1 MAHKKKIRRYR
12 KGGPARLDMR
22 KGGRVGF
29 VLGGGSGE
37 GTGGVP
43 SEEELFDAA
52 EAFKKAYG
60 GDPKWH
66 SKYNEW
72 QSQFGPQY
80 AHDPHAAQSIDP
92 TRRTWTPVTQQTQWN
107 LDPSLQT
114 YGYDQ
119 AVSYGMKPP
128 TQHTPSDP
136 STPTGPLG
144 GQIGPK
150 IKEWWQKDK
159 KGNNL
164 IFNSVKNIWEVAKD
178 VVNPF
183 DGSYPIAK
191 LVKQT
196 GETLVPGGENPLA
209 DWFNKQN
216 TTNNVGVP
224 AEGSAAG
231 AQAQGAALGNVSPPV
246 VNQPI
251 PTLTLQQQQAQDMA
265 IQEQIAS
272 DQAAVQQDGGLP
284 SQAGTTTVGTI
295 TDTPVTQAGEYE
307 EEPGDDAGT
316 DDRGETI
323 SFEEWEEQFGSQI
336 DPEYYNT
343 LTDEQKQEMYQ
354 AYLRGLNLGDQ
365 TGSGTPEGGWT
376 DYTPAV
382 RDIEETTVGPPK
394 EVPVG
399 EELTTTELAAPTR
412 TEAATIQDK
421 DITPEQVSTVQ
432 DISQAQAP
440 REVTGQEY
448 TAEELKR
455 VPVFDPATGAVT
467 EDMKASLDEKALTFQ
482 ASGVDFTQEQKD
494 RPLLDRVTGV
504 LSPEAKATAAK
515 VAGTDLPRLLRAKK
529 QLRRAGLSE
538 EEINLIGSDP
548 DTLEAELGDYTEEQR
563 GMIAGLPDEALVST
577 QMNTLLEGME
587 SGEIPAFARPAV
599 AAVNQMLAERGL
611 SASTV
616 GRDNLFNA
624 VIQAA
629 MPLAQSNAQSIKE
642 SIFQQRGIE
651 AQAELQNAEMRQRTA
666 LSNSEKVFNMDMAQ
680 FSADQQR
687 VMSQSKF
694 LQTTSLQE
702 VSNDQAAVVQ
712 TAINTAQLDIANL
725 NTQERLQV
733 QNAQAFLNMEMTNL
747 DRTQQ
752 QRALNSQ
759 QEQQQMLSNQASI
772 NAARNFAATSQ
783 QQADQFTAGL
793 AANIDQFNTQQ
804 FNAMQQFNATQ
815 ENAAEARRAGREADV
830 AKFNAELI
838 TRNDQFNAQQDF
850 ETNKWLAN
858 NTALVKQSNMDWRR
872 KINLADTAALNAVNM
887 QNAMN
892 AYNAGEK
899 EMDRLWQTARDEA
912 DFAFRSAENKK
923 QRATTIIATAIAN
936 EGDEDA
942 YSDSVLSF
950 IKSTITNWG

>member
-1 MAHKKKIRRYR
+1 MAKKEEKKRYR

-22 KGGRVGF
+22 EGGRVS
-29 VLGGGSGE
+29 LAKGGGSSSGSTDKSRREENKEKRKQRRIDRRNARKSKTGE
-37 GTGGVP
+37 ESGTRESLPTPKDIAAEKEGWYPGKNIEEWREGRKEDRERQKAEQEYLENPNQDSPYGYMVTPPETDTGPRGVSNMPGP
-43 SEEELFDAA
+43 SGFDTYTAGPGSSPQQTAPGEPGIGSTGVDVNPNEPTTPPPPPPPPSDIAPVAPPGVQPPEIVDIKKPEEE
-52 EAFKKAYG
+52 
-60 GDPKWH
+60 
-66 SKYNEW
+66 
-72 QSQFGPQY
+72 
-80 AHDPHAAQSIDP
+80 I
-92 TRRTWTPVTQQTQWN
+92 
-107 LDPSLQT
+107 
-114 YGYDQ
+114 
-119 AVSYGMKPP
+119 
-128 TQHTPSDP
+128 
-136 STPTGPLG
+136 
-144 GQIGPK
+144 K
-150 IKEWWQKDK
+150 IKDPAK
-159 KGNNL
+159 
-164 IFNSVKNIWEVAKD
+164 VA
-178 VVNPF
+178 
-183 DGSYPIAK
+183 
-191 LVKQT
+191 
-196 GETLVPGGENPLA
+196 
-209 DWFNKQN
+209 
-216 TTNNVGVP
+216 
-224 AEGSAAG
+224 
-231 AQAQGAALGNVSPPV
+231 
-246 VNQPI
+246 
-251 PTLTLQQQQAQDMA
+251 
-265 IQEQIAS
+265 
-272 DQAAVQQDGGLP
+272 
-284 SQAGTTTVGTI
+284 
-295 TDTPVTQAGEYE
+295 
-307 EEPGDDAGT
+307 
-316 DDRGETI
+316 
-323 SFEEWEEQFGSQI
+323 
-336 DPEYYNT
+336 
-343 LTDEQKQEMYQ
+343 
-354 AYLRGLNLGDQ
+354 
-365 TGSGTPEGGWT
+365 
-376 DYTPAV
+376 
-382 RDIEETTVGPPK
+382 
-394 EVPVG
+394 VG

-421 DITPEQVSTVQ
+421 DITPEQVSTVE

-467 EDMKASLDEKALTFQ
+467 ENMKASLDEKALTFQ

-494 RPLLDRVTGV
+494 RPLLDIVTGV
-504 LSPEAKATAAK
+504 LSPEAKANAAK

-548 DTLEAELGDYTEEQR
+548 DSLEAELGDYTEEQR

-783 QQADQFTAGL
+783 QQADQFMAGL
-793 AANIDQFNTQQ
+793 AANIDQFNSQQ
-804 FNAMQQFNATQ
+804 TNAMKQFNATQ

-850 ETNKWLAN
+850 EANKWLAN
-858 NTALVKQSNMDWRR
+858 NEALVKQSNMDWRR

-936 EGDEDA
+936 EGDAGETYDDA
-942 YSDSVLSF
+942 VLSF

>member
-29 VLGGGSGE
+29 QIGGSGE
-37 GTGGVP
+37 GTGGGP
-43 SEEELFDAA
+43 SEDELKEKF
-52 EAFKKAYG
+52 AY
-60 GDPKWH
+60 DP
-66 SKYNEW
+66 
-72 QSQFGPQY
+72 Y
-80 AHDPHAAQSIDP
+80 ASQSIDK
-92 TRRTWTPVTQQTQWN
+92 TRRTWTPLTHQTQWN

-114 YGYDQ
+114 FSYDQ
-119 AVSYGMKPP
+119 AVAQGMKTP
-128 TQHTPSDP
+128 TQQTPSGPSGPSGP
-136 STPTGPLG
+136 STPTGPFG
-144 GQIGPK
+144 GPVGPK
-150 IKEWWQKDK
+150 IKEWWKKDK
-159 KGNNL
+159 KGNSL
-164 IFNSVKNIWEVAKD
+164 IYNAVKKIWEVAKD

-183 DGSYPIAK
+183 DGSYPIAT
-191 LVKQT
+191 LIKQT

-216 TTNNVGVP
+216 TNVTPPVTTDSTIGVP

-231 AQAQGAALGNVSPPV
+231 AQAQEAAVGNVSPPA
-246 VNQPI
+246 QPT
-251 PTLTLQQQQAQDMA
+251 PPLTPEQQQAQDLA
-265 IQEQIAS
+265 IQQQIAA
-272 DQAAVQQDGGLP
+272 DQAAVQQAGGIP
-284 SQAGTTTVGTI
+284 SQAGTTTVGTT
-295 TDTPVTQAGEYE
+295 TDTAYTQARDEYE
-307 EEPGDDAGT
+307 EEPSDDEGT

-323 SFEEWEEQFGSQI
+323 SFEEWEEQFGSQL
-336 DPEYYNT
+336 DQEYYNT

-354 AYLRGLNLGDQ
+354 AYLRALNLGDQ
-365 TGSGTPEGGWT
+365 TGGGGGSNGGWT
-376 DYTPAV
+376 DYTPPD
-382 RDIEETTVGPPK
+382 REEVIVEPPK

-399 EELTTTELAAPTR
+399 EELTTTEIAAPTR
-412 TEAATIQDK
+412 PDATTIKAEDIAA
-421 DITPEQVSTVQ
+421 EQVSTVE
-432 DISQAQAP
+432 DIRQAQAP

-448 TAEELKR
+448 TAEELRR

-504 LSPEAKATAAK
+504 LSSEAKANAAK

-577 QMNTLLEGME
+577 QMNALLEGME

-651 AQAELQNAEMRQRTA
+651 AQAELQNAQMRQQTA
-666 LSNSEKVFNMDMAQ
+666 LSNSDKVFNMDMAQ

-687 VMSQSKF
+687 AMSQSKF

-702 VSNDQAAVVQ
+702 VSNDQQAVVQ
-712 TAINTAQLDIANL
+712 NAANLAQLDIANL

-747 DRTQQ
+747 ARTQQ

-759 QEQQQMLSNQASI
+759 QEQQQMLSNQASV
-772 NAARNFAATSQ
+772 NAARQFGATSQ
-783 QQADQFTAGL
+783 QQADQFMSSL
-793 AANIDQFNTQQ
+793 SANIDQFNAQQ
-804 FNAMQQFNATQ
+804 TNAMGQFNATQ

-858 NTALVKQSNMDWRR
+858 NTALDKQSNMDWRR
-872 KINLADTAALNAVNM
+872 KINLADTAAFNAVNM

-892 AYNAGEK
+892 AYNTSEK
-899 EMDRLWQTARDEA
+899 ELDRLWQTARDEA
-912 DFAFRSAENKK
+912 DFSFRSAQNEK
-923 QRATTIIATAIAN
+923 QRETTIIATAIAN
-936 EGDEDA
+936 EGDAGNTYDDA
-942 YSDSVLSF
+942 VLSL
-950 IKSTITNWG
+950 IKSAVAGWGG